1 MPPRTSA
8 KTRSGDASASRARK
22 PAMKRGGKSGGG
34 GGRKGGPAR
43 GAPGL
48 AKAKIPKGKA
58 AAHHQQ
64 SFYDVDDEDEDFA
77 GRAAAMDDEFGD
89 VKGQYDDL
97 PSDFEDEEI
106 DEDEAFTEEDKRRY
120 GDIAF
125 ESFGKKKRGK
135 KAKDDRFDDDD
146 EFDFGEEDEDE
157 DDDEEEDGENDE
169 EDGVM
174 LDSDEDDQDEDEDED
189 GDEDSL
195 LASDEEAER
204 AHRDVDDDDDDDDDD
219 EDDEDAS
226 ASDEDDE
233 DASASD
239 ASASDEDDEDDDE
252 SDSDAAHAALLKD
265 VVGARA
271 SGGDKKR
278 RLKRGLTEAYAE
290 SEFGVAPRVGTS
302 GDDDDALP
310 GGAGGLSVST
320 LMAAAMGGDGGD
332 ALGGARRRLDRLANK
347 KARPDA
353 APLPK
358 IVSERVDR
366 KAAYEA
372 TGEAVTKWQP
382 IVKQNREKPTL
393 TFVDQ
398 ERAKMPRKK
407 SIAALNA
414 DFVPENDFEREI
426 MAKLRETNATTGRD
440 VERAEDLALNELTAE
455 EVKERRA
462 RLAKMRNLLFRHELK
477 AKRVKAIKSK
487 TFHRHNRKTGAL
499 KILDGDGNE
508 VDAGG
513 DDDALAGLDGA
524 DGAEARREYLRAQ
537 ERMLLKHKNTSRWAK
552 RAIRKGLAH
561 LPGTKEAIAEQLRIG
576 QELRRKIGI
585 GGERRGDGGNDD
597 DDEGYSTEASSDD
610 DDGGNGEGDDRRRL
624 AKAKAATLRAIQD
637 GEKGAEEEGGL
648 FALPFMARALKKKRE
663 EAEAEAKALLEEIE
677 RADRRAGEAADDG
690 DDAGEGRWGAGA
702 ESFEP
707 AVEDA
712 DADRETP
719 APATRRTFGG
729 KPTAATRASKRKAA
743 ANAAKEANED
753 GEGDDGGGEDGAG
766 LGNFGLDDDV
776 EAGDDVSNRRNDD
789 APSRNDGVIKARG
802 ANSAPPRAPPPRAR
816 RAPPSLA
823 PRRPTSRPPSRAS
836 SLAAPAPPKRV
847 KRRDRR
853 VAPPPSP
860 PRASWT
866 CARTTM
872 RARTT
877 RRTGRKA
884 DYKMRGCLRLRPA
897 RALLARAFAGD
908 DVAAAFDAEKAGEVE
923 AELPKTEVPKQM
935 PGWGGWAEDQAR
947 RPTPKWQID
956 AERKAK
962 RLRDAAAKNRAD
974 ANLTRVVISEKF
986 DKKAAGF
993 NVEHLPHG
1001 FDSKEVYEGS
1011 MRAPL
1016 GSDVN
1021 TDRAFRDLTR
1031 PKVLKN
1037 AGAVIR
1043 PTAFPKGKKGA
1054 AKK

>member
-157 DDDEEEDGENDE
+157 DDEEEEDGENDE

-204 AHRDVDDDDDDDDDD
+204 AHRDVVDDDDDDDD

-353 APLPK
+353 APLRK

-789 APSRNDGVIKARG
+789 APSRNDGVVKARG
-802 ANSAPPRAPPPRAR
+802 ANRAPPRARA
-816 RAPPSLA
+816 AAAGAAGASEFGA
-823 PRRPTSRPPSRAS
+823 AAADVAS
-836 SLAAPAPPKRV
+836 SVAREFPRGAGAAKARQAA
-847 KRRDRR
+847 RQAGRAAA
-853 VAPPPSP
+853 VAT
-860 PRASWT
+860 AGVVD
-866 CARTTM
+866 M
-872 RARTT
+872 RADDERDED
-877 RRTGRKA
+877 A
-884 DYKMRGCLRLRPA
+884 EDA
-897 RALLARAFAGD
+897 SASDQRALLARAFAGD

-974 ANLTRVVISEKF
+974 ANLARVVISEKF

>member
-157 DDDEEEDGENDE
+157 DDEEEEDGENDE

-204 AHRDVDDDDDDDDDD
+204 AHRDVVDDDDDDDD

-648 FALPFMARALKKKRE
+648 SSRCLMARALKKKRE

-690 DDAGEGRWGAGA
+690 DDAGEGT
-702 ESFEP
+702 P
-707 AVEDA
+707 ARGGIVRARRRGRRRRSRNARPRDA
-712 DADRETP
+712 SNVRRETD
-719 APATRRTFGG
+719 R
-729 KPTAATRASKRKAA
+729 
-743 ANAAKEANED
+743 
-753 GEGDDGGGEDGAG
+753 GDARVQTKGGGE
-766 LGNFGLDDDV
+766 
-776 EAGDDVSNRRNDD
+776 RRE
-789 APSRNDGVIKARG
+789 GGERG
-802 ANSAPPRAPPPRAR
+802 R
-816 RAPPSLA
+816 R
-823 PRRPTSRPPSRAS
+823 R
-836 SLAAPAPPKRV
+836 
-847 KRRDRR
+847 
-853 VAPPPSP
+853 
-860 PRASWT
+860 
-866 CARTTM
+866 
-872 RARTT
+872 
-877 RRTGRKA
+877 
-884 DYKMRGCLRLRPA
+884 
-897 RALLARAFAGD
+897 
-908 DVAAAFDAEKAGEVE
+908 
-923 AELPKTEVPKQM
+923 
-935 PGWGGWAEDQAR
+935 
-947 RPTPKWQID
+947 
-956 AERKAK
+956 
-962 RLRDAAAKNRAD
+962 
-974 ANLTRVVISEKF
+974 
-986 DKKAAGF
+986 
-993 NVEHLPHG
+993 
-1001 FDSKEVYEGS
+1001 
-1011 MRAPL
+1011 
-1016 GSDVN
+1016 
-1021 TDRAFRDLTR
+1021 
-1031 PKVLKN
+1031 
-1037 AGAVIR
+1037 
-1043 PTAFPKGKKGA
+1043 
-1054 AKK
+1054 

>member
-1 MPPRTSA
+1 M
-8 KTRSGDASASRARK
+8 
-22 PAMKRGGKSGGG
+22 
-34 GGRKGGPAR
+34 
-43 GAPGL
+43 
-48 AKAKIPKGKA
+48 
-58 AAHHQQ
+58 
-64 SFYDVDDEDEDFA
+64 
-77 GRAAAMDDEFGD
+77 
-89 VKGQYDDL
+89 
-97 PSDFEDEEI
+97 
-106 DEDEAFTEEDKRRY
+106 
-120 GDIAF
+120 
-125 ESFGKKKRGK
+125 
-135 KAKDDRFDDDD
+135 
-146 EFDFGEEDEDE
+146 
-157 DDDEEEDGENDE
+157 
-169 EDGVM
+169 
-174 LDSDEDDQDEDEDED
+174 
-189 GDEDSL
+189 
-195 LASDEEAER
+195 
-204 AHRDVDDDDDDDDDD
+204 
-219 EDDEDAS
+219 
-226 ASDEDDE
+226 
-233 DASASD
+233 
-239 ASASDEDDEDDDE
+239 
-252 SDSDAAHAALLKD
+252 
-265 VVGARA
+265 VGARA

-690 DDAGEGRWGAGA
+690 DDAGEGRWGAGRNR
-702 ESFEP
+702 SSP
-707 AVEDA
+707 PP
-712 DADRETP
+712 RTP
-719 APATRRTFGG
+719 TRSRNARPATRRTFGG
-729 KPTAATRASKRKAA
+729 KPTAATRASNRRRRTPRRRRTRRRSDEGA
-743 ANAAKEANED
+743 ED
-753 GEGDDGGGEDGAG
+753 GGTGK
-766 LGNFGLDDDV
+766 LRLDDDV
-776 EAGDDVSNRRNDD
+776 EAGDDVRTSKRR
-789 APSRNDGVIKARG
+789 RVETTVKAGRTVPPG
-802 ANSAPPRAPPPRAR
+802 AAAVGR

-823 PRRPTSRPPSRAS
+823 PRRPTPRPPSREFP
-836 SLAAPAPPKRV
+836 AAPAPPKAAGATGGG
-847 KRRDRR
+847 RRRHRGRR
-853 VAPPPSP
+853 
-860 PRASWT
+860 
-866 CARTTM
+866 CARTTNATRM
-872 RARTT
+872 PPPPTSARCWRAPPAPTSRRRSTRRRARWRLSFQRRRFPNRCPVGAGGRRT
-877 RRTGRKA
+877 RRG
-884 DYKMRGCLRLRPA
+884 
-897 RALLARAFAGD
+897 
-908 DVAAAFDAEKAGEVE
+908 
-923 AELPKTEVPKQM
+923 
-935 PGWGGWAEDQAR
+935 AR
-947 RPTPKWQID
+947 RPNGNRRRAKGEEAQRRRRPSRRRQFTRSSPRSSISRGVQRRTP
-956 AERKAK
+956 
-962 RLRDAAAKNRAD
+962 AAR
-974 ANLTRVVISEKF
+974 
-986 DKKAAGF
+986 
-993 NVEHLPHG
+993 
-1001 FDSKEVYEGS
+1001 FDSSVEGS
-1011 MRAPL
+1011 MRAVGFGRQH
-1016 GSDVN
+1016 GSRDQGFDEAEGAQKRGRGDS
-1021 TDRAFRDLTR
+1021 TDGVSKGEEGRREEVEQVLRVQTRRPRVTHPTRHRRRARQPST
-1031 PKVLKN
+1031 VLCSPTERETLVVGLERHPVSTTQHLRFGLSSARATSHGRSN
-1037 AGAVIR
+1037 DPIR
-1043 PTAFPKGKKGA
+1043 
-1054 AKK
+1054 

>member
-64 SFYDVDDEDEDFA
+64 SFYDVDDEDEDFM

-157 DDDEEEDGENDE
+157 DDEEEEDGENDE

-204 AHRDVDDDDDDDDDD
+204 AHRDVVDDDDDDDD

-414 DFVPENDFEREI
+414 EFVPENDFEREI

-802 ANSAPPRAPPPRAR
+802 ANRAAARAAAAGA
-816 RAPPSLA
+816 RAPPSWA
-823 PRRPTSRPPSRAS
+823 PRRRRRVLRRAREFP
-836 SLAAPAPPKRV
+836 AAPAPPKRV

-866 CARTTM
+866 CARTTNATRM
-872 RARTT
+872 PPPPTSARVVGARPPATTSRRRSTPRRRARWRLSFQRRRFPNRCPVGAGGRRT
-877 RRTGRKA
+877 RR
-884 DYKMRGCLRLRPA
+884 
-897 RALLARAFAGD
+897 
-908 DVAAAFDAEKAGEVE
+908 V
-923 AELPKTEVPKQM
+923 
-935 PGWGGWAEDQAR
+935 AR
-947 RPTPKWQID
+947 RPNGKSTPS
-956 AERKAK
+956 ER
-962 RLRDAAAKNRAD
+962 RRGSETPPLRIAPTPISRAWSSPRSSIRKPRGSTS
-974 ANLTRVVISEKF
+974 NTCRTGSTR
-986 DKKAAGF
+986 
-993 NVEHLPHG
+993 
-1001 FDSKEVYEGS
+1001 
-1011 MRAPL
+1011 R
-1016 GSDVN
+1016 
-1021 TDRAFRDLTR
+1021 RCTR
-1031 PKVLKN
+1031 EACARRWVRTSTRI
-1037 AGAVIR
+1037 ARSGI
-1043 PTAFPKGKKGA
+1043 
-1054 AKK
+1054 

>member
-1 MPPRTSA
+1 
-8 KTRSGDASASRARK
+8 
-22 PAMKRGGKSGGG
+22 
-34 GGRKGGPAR
+34 
-43 GAPGL
+43 
-48 AKAKIPKGKA
+48 
-58 AAHHQQ
+58 
-64 SFYDVDDEDEDFA
+64 
-77 GRAAAMDDEFGD
+77 MDDEFGD

-157 DDDEEEDGENDE
+157 DDEEEEDGENDE
-169 EDGVM
+169 EDGAM
-174 LDSDEDDQDEDEDED
+174 LDSDEATKTRTKTKT
-189 GDEDSL
+189 GDEV
-195 LASDEEAER
+195 ASRER
-204 AHRDVDDDDDDDDDD
+204 RGSRARPPRRVDDDDDDDD

-802 ANSAPPRAPPPRAR
+802 ANRAAARA
-816 RAPPSLA
+816 AAAGAAGPSECGA
-823 PRRPTSRPPSRAS
+823 AAPTSRPPSRAS
-836 SLAAPAPPKRV
+836 SLAAPPPKRPSGATGGS
-847 KRRDRR
+847 RRRR
-853 VAPPPSP
+853 
-860 PRASWT
+860 RHRGRRGHAS
-866 CARTTM
+866 
-872 RARTT
+872 
-877 RRTGRKA
+877 GR
-884 DYKMRGCLRLRPA
+884 RGCLRLRPA
-897 RALLARAFAGD
+897 RVVGA
-908 DVAAAFDAEKAGEVE
+908 
-923 AELPKTEVPKQM
+923 
-935 PGWGGWAEDQAR
+935 
-947 RPTPKWQID
+947 
-956 AERKAK
+956 
-962 RLRDAAAKNRAD
+962 RLRR
-974 ANLTRVVISEKF
+974 RRRRGGVRRR
-986 DKKAAGF
+986 
-993 NVEHLPHG
+993 
-1001 FDSKEVYEGS
+1001 EGG
-1011 MRAPL
+1011 R
-1016 GSDVN
+1016 G
-1021 TDRAFRDLTR
+1021 
-1031 PKVLKN
+1031 
-1037 AGAVIR
+1037 G
-1043 PTAFPKGKKGA
+1043 G
-1054 AKK
+1054 